1 MSMDNTQMIPPGGG
15 DKTQIFGP
23 SGEATQMF
31 GGDKTAMGVSMQAI
45 TMESTPGNRYALS
58 TETSCDHILVSLR
71 SQDMAVGCRAPLN
84 LALVIDRSGS
94 MEGEPLEYVK
104 RACAYVV
111 DLLEPS
117 DILTIVTFEEQI
129 EVLMPARRIVNK
141 ALIKEH
147 INRIE
152 VGNTTNI
159 YDGLVAGCS
168 QVAAVRAEGY
178 VNRVLAFTD
187 GEPTA
192 GIKDFTSIVGMVAE
206 QKSRGVTV
214 TVLGF
219 GPEYNEELLAGIAR
233 RSGGNYYYISR
244 PDLIPEVFRKELEVL
259 MSTVARNL
267 RLKLNLSRW
276 VQVRQAYGKLPTY
289 GARSAEVTLTDL
301 ERGSA
306 QSALWEVEFMPR
318 PAGVYRVARVELIYD
333 DSVSGRPERLV
344 QDVVF
349 EFTPDRD
356 LVANNANP
364 AVQRE
369 IEVAEASRN
378 LERTV
383 MGMRTQ
389 QLSPM
394 AAVQELEKTRTILLH
409 QGKTDQA
416 QDVQQAI
423 DNIKSGGGGAEKTLM
438 GTIYDLD
445 RGKNK

>member
-1 MSMDNTQMIPPGGG
+1 MSIDKTQMTPPGG
-15 DKTQIFGP
+15 DDRTQAFTPQGQ
-23 SGEATQMF
+23 ATQMP
-31 GGDKTAMGVSMQAI
+31 GGMPTQMGLPAQAL
-45 TMESTPGNRYALS
+45 TMECVAGNKYALS
-58 TETSCDHILVSLR
+58 TETTRDHVLVSLR
-71 SQDMAVGCRAPLN
+71 SMDIAAGRRAPLN
-84 LALVIDRSGS
+84 LALVVDRSGS

-104 RACAYVV
+104 RACGYVV
-111 DLLEPS
+111 DLLEPT
-117 DILTIVTFEEQI
+117 DILTIVVFEEQVQ
-129 EVLMPARRIVNK
+129 VLMPARRVINK
-141 ALIKEH
+141 QLVKEH

-152 VGNTTNI
+152 VGNTTNL
-159 YDGLVAGCS
+159 YDGIVAGCS

-178 VNRVLAFTD
+178 VNRVLAFSD

-192 GIKDFTSIVGMVAE
+192 GIKDFSSIVGMVGE

-233 RSGGNYYYISR
+233 RSGGNYYYITR
-244 PDLIPEVFRKELEVL
+244 PELIPEVFRKELEVL

-289 GARSAEVTLTDL
+289 GMRTAEVTLTDL

-306 QSALWEVEFMPR
+306 QSALWEVQFDPR
-318 PAGVYRVARVELIYD
+318 PAGVYRVAGAELTYD
-333 DSVSGRPERLV
+333 DSVSGRTEKIV
-344 QDVVF
+344 HDVVF
-349 EFTPDRD
+349 EFTPDRQ
-356 LVANNANP
+356 LVEQNANP

-389 QLSPM
+389 QIAPG
-394 AAVQELEKTRTILLH
+394 AAVQELERTRMILLQ
-409 QGKTDQA
+409 QGKADQA

-423 DNIKSGGGGAEKTLM
+423 DNIKSGGAGAEKTLM

-445 RGKNK
+445 RGKSK